1 MEYLHGN
8 LNNFIMHLPGE
19 YIIAQKWEF
28 FFCPTTPTTPPTT
41 GMQCHQRHPPS
52 LPFPPRSDVRQN
64 IIRIFYRQI
73 KTNRAIT
80 SYRRH
85 YCLCSRNRSLC
96 LLSLLVFTAIAFK
109 ISLSQGPE
117 RQYQSFEK
125 VQVCKTFQELAPHS
139 QNRQLNDSLSPH
151 FRLRWL
157 RSAKNSERFS
167 DSYFTP
173 CIGNG
178 LE

>member
-1 MEYLHGN
+1 MGI
-8 LNNFIMHLPGE
+8 FFLPH
-19 YIIAQKWEF
+19 Y
-28 FFCPTTPTTPPTT
+28 PHNTPHYGHAVPPETPPF
-41 GMQCHQRHPPS
+41 PS
-52 LPFPPRSDVRQN
+52 LPPRSDFRQN